1 MSTFNVAIIGSNGFI
16 GSHLT
21 TKLLQNKNCNLHLF
35 GRSDKSVFKADVNYK
50 QIDLQNTSQ
59 NSLYFK
65 DTDVVYY
72 LASETI
78 PANSWANPLVDIEK
92 NLTPFL
98 YFAECLSKLQ
108 IKKIIYLSSAG
119 TVYGT
124 TNQKVNEEFNK
135 NPFSPYGI
143 TKLAIEN
150 FLVYYKTKYNINFD
164 IFRISNVY
172 GQGQDTSKGLGMIN
186 TFLEKIIKNEKI
198 KIFGDGYNL
207 RNYIYVKDV
216 AELLSL
222 SLANNISTSEVY
234 NLSSNDSLTINEIV
248 ALIKSTVLEIVDVE
262 YEESRKSD
270 NTAIDL
276 DNTKLLKT
284 FPNFNFTPIN
294 KGIAE
299 TYKFIQQQVL
309 QQSKKH

>member
-1 MSTFNVAIIGSNGFI
+1 MSSLNVAIIGSNGFI

-21 TKLLQNKNCNLHLF
+21 NLLLQNTTINLHLF
-35 GRSDKSVFKADVNYK
+35 GRSEKSIFKNDVNYK
-50 QIDLQNTSQ
+50 QINLLNNQQNCA
-59 NSLYFK
+59 YFK
-65 DTDVVYY
+65 NIDIVYY

-98 YFAECLSKLQ
+98 NFAECLAKLS
-108 IKKIIYLSSAG
+108 IKKIVYLSSAG

-124 TNQKVNEEFNK
+124 TTKKVDENFNK

-150 FLVYYKTKYNINFD
+150 FLLYYKTKHNINYD

-172 GQGQDTSKGLGMIN
+172 GNGQDTSKGLGMIN
-186 TFLEKIIKNEKI
+186 TFLEKIICEQKI
-198 KIFGDGYNL
+198 KIFGDGNNL

-222 SLANNISTSEVY
+222 SLTNNSNGSEIY
-234 NLSSNDSLTINEIV
+234 NLSSDDSLTINQIV
-248 ALIKSTVLEIVDVE
+248 DLIKQCVTEKFEVH
-262 YEESRKSD
+262 YENQRQSD

-276 DNTKLLKT
+276 DNTKLKNAI
-284 FPNFNFTPIN
+284 PHFNFTPIQ

-299 TYKFIQQQVL
+299 TYNFI
-309 QQSKKH
+309 KKSI